1 MLMDVIR
8 QGARARTGGRRRD
21 ACPYPL
27 DSRERRAWFEG
38 YDGGAWHMVQRA
50 PHPALTRQAATP
62 VDVAGLVATPS
73 IPPLSTQG

>member
-38 YDGGAWHMVQRA
+38 YDGIAWDTLPRA
-50 PHPALTRQAATP
+50 SHPARKLHGAASL
-62 VDVAGLVATPS
+62 DVAGAAATPS
-73 IPPLSTQG
+73 IPLPAVQG